1 MSTCRWCTPG
11 GQEATCF
18 MKKYASGTLS
28 AEEKEAANEDLSF
41 CFECVVEYHRA
52 RDQLPSF
59 HKILWKLETFRL
71 INHLEKAMKGEPNQ
85 DDLYIVEDHQEIQ
98 ISNVTGPD
106 LENNLRIPL
115 LEIMKYPYL
124 LLHLQ
129 IGDLCV
135 EAFHKIES
143 DNSFQ
148 VFEKHAGIYLLLVH
162 PDEIVR
168 KWAIRT
174 ARSLGK
180 VDRDDFYDLQDVVSC
195 MFKVIE
201 LDLFV
206 NSDIYNS
213 DGMEEGKLILLPP
226 HLYETNNYKNYW
238 LGICMLLTVLDAQA
252 MDTLLL
258 GPDRQSN
265 LMQSILN
272 TMEKRPED
280 DDQDP
285 FWPALQC
292 FMVILDRLGSKV
304 WAMLIDPNATFQ
316 TIIRSPSY
324 NKEVEHLRRNT
335 SGPRVKVEPE
345 ADDDMVTCSQIVYDT
360 NTNKQSKDAANRHP
374 MGIENC
380 IVMYEE
386 MQSLVNVLQSDI
398 GQDIRIH
405 DSTFLWFFPFVR
417 SVMDLNS
424 LSVVYVGE
432 IIHHLHTEIKDLL
445 TGRLQ
450 HCDKVTEF
458 FVLILVFVVE
468 LHRSKNCMN
477 LLWYTS
483 HCWIEVLV
491 KCATVYSPAFSQ
503 PTDSSSRVSSTTSVH
518 PQVIGVVP
526 QACIQLIR
534 SLLRDGCQLY
544 PELSCK
550 QYLDMLNR
558 QMRRGFNQGWNLSPA
573 QLQDLQ
579 SCLMSLVKNMQN
591 LVPSVKNTLPPEEPA
606 LNSKHENA
614 RRESEQRPFD
624 CQDEQHGTPSDQQR
638 GVHLK
643 KEPPWD
649 EEYCVH
655 SRLEKTKP
663 AKQNEKSCSSAG
675 KAFNKDVESVSD
687 SHASVQDRL
696 NYLKS
701 KLNSTD
707 LLAKLSKVI
716 SPSQIKK
723 ENVEDCSVSEKR
735 ASSHDGT
742 KEQKEKSLVGETSA
756 VPRTIKQ
763 EPKWP
768 PSKQQPLGDDEMRS
782 SSDDDVPLTVLKS
795 NLRKKVANVTDGED
809 TLTPSQVDKDLSFL
823 SLAALTKSFNFPDT
837 SSQESS
843 MQCPNRVERKV
854 KRMKKK
860 LEADDV
866 AVAEVSA
873 VKDPVIVISDSSD
886 EDAGLSEKE
895 PEDNRSN
902 ANPEEVSGSSHGRAA
917 EKTSEENLG
926 LNSYDA
932 SYECDSQFFEH
943 ETQEDIYSAWEKSDG
958 NLKDSTDTGAPS
970 PVPVEMYDNWGYDTD
985 YVPDDQIEMVAAE
998 AEEQLRCAE
1007 GLNQNTSSAS
1017 SASVAIT
1024 NKSEAKVSP
1033 LGESTHQRKLCGVK
1047 SAGVEAAA
1055 AAICAPDGYKKTQML
1070 VQPEKPA
1077 KSTTCLSTETSKA
1090 SKVSPQ
1096 SIEKN
1101 SPSTS
1106 HLSEK
1111 MPPTASA
1118 SAVVPTEKVR
1128 PQEDLCITEKLCL
1141 KKKPRQ
1147 GEVSRNSLS
1156 SIEELRRQGRDVQ
1169 IENRSRRSRK
1179 SKGNRPPKS
1188 AGKGISKINP
1198 QDLQF
1203 LLQCRPKDLQK
1214 ASKMPPSAPAPPK
1227 QAIPCQSNSFVS
1239 KVSDVASP
1247 KLPPPKKAEPMSSDV
1262 KKASYKDIDF
1272 FPLSQLGPDSEDEDD
1287 NMKQAGTSAE
1297 DNPEQGVRCDQSLH
1311 PPLAGEKDQPG
1322 VENSKAV
1329 GDDDDDDDF
1338 MQNLTQLDPIDMEV
1352 CSQVETSDEFY
1363 VNQNI
1368 PAGQGSVGDL
1378 YGLRPSIKPANDQ
1391 PAAVQS
1397 EGLAALKPLV
1407 EAKEDAHVFLVPGLP
1422 ISEQKA
1428 LKPSTTKIYAS
1439 TSRSAT
1445 LAQELEKP
1453 TKTAGLKKIVR
1464 PLLPSRSSTALPAP
1478 SRPQPVNGQE
1488 REMRSNASPRVSIPP
1503 NPVLSIPRP
1512 VMHQNPDTPKATS
1525 LLPANLDPKF
1535 FIQEILKWSYEMF
1548 DNFPQ
1553 FGAPDHLCKFPS
1565 KEVPD
1570 RFQSFEEYFCTFYPL
1585 LMMNTFEEMVQEW
1598 LRNSKPNKAYETNL
1612 TIKTVECPYKYY
1624 LGTFTATLNNSQVQ
1638 RQLYPKEDDMVFLW
1652 LPQYLNP
1659 YTNDERE
1666 MESVPYVGCVSKS
1679 AVVTGQNDRS
1689 AILHVTI
1696 ETCGNISVIN
1706 DQLVKCKVIGS
1717 LVSAGRV
1724 FKALHSLRNGFM
1736 TKLLLTPQVTYFK
1749 PMSHEPTSDWNF
1761 EDFNGEQIKA
1771 INSAFSM
1778 TRQPVRTPKICLI
1791 HGPPGTGKTKTIVG
1805 LLQLIFSKVHR
1816 NENFIANQRL
1826 KSKRPRVLLCAPSN
1840 AAVDHLMKKIILSF
1854 KNKCKDEGRPP
1865 LGNCGDINLV
1875 RLGVEKSI
1883 MKDLTAFSLD
1893 NQTKARI
1900 ERANFEQDRA
1910 IDRYIQ
1916 ELDAGLERLS
1926 HMCAQF
1932 KKDHVK
1938 YQVLMDEKLQ
1948 LFKERERLGRQ
1959 QKQNR
1964 MRKQEAQTRILQ
1976 DAHVICCTLSTSG
1989 SILLEVAFRRLGQ
2002 DPFTC
2007 VIVDEAGQA
2016 TETETLIPLTYR
2028 CATLVLVGDPEQLP
2042 PTVVSQKAKERKYDQ
2057 SLMARLWKCLHR
2069 DIKQNPSIPN
2079 PINFLTMQ
2087 YRMHPDICL
2096 FPSNY
2101 IYNRALKTDG
2111 ATAEQRCSIRWPFQ
2125 PYCIFDV
2132 LDGRETKEGDSYVN
2146 HQEVKLVMELIKLVV
2161 GKQKGRV
2168 GVITH
2173 YSAQKNRIREIL
2185 NKEKKNDSMKL
2196 LQCVEVDT
2204 VDGFQGQEKDCII
2217 VSCVRASSS
2226 KGSIGFVGNKQR
2238 LNVTLTRAKQSLFI
2252 LGHLKTLMD
2261 HRDWSALIQDAHKR
2275 GNIIRTQEKDYKK
2288 DAVKIFK
2295 PEPGLNRSLS
2305 YPPSDSS
2312 RSQPKPSGSSPAPT
2326 SSNQGLVP
2334 PASSHSTAPISAA
2347 ATVDR
2352 RHTTETLTAV
2362 ATQVLKSCLALP
2374 SVRPPMPKETSKD
2387 PRLASRR
2394 RDTPKNQP
2402 STEKGPA
2409 AANRMQSS
2417 SNPGKTLPVP
2427 ARDDGRA
2434 PPFRERHPRWE
2445 DQARPPKRPLD
2456 SREYDVS
2463 HKRQK

>member
-18 MKKYASGTLS
+18 LKRYASGTLS
-28 AEEKEAANEDLSF
+28 TEEKEAANEDLSF

-71 INHLEKAMKGEPNQ
+71 ISHLEKAMKGEPNQ

-98 ISNVTGPD
+98 ISNVTGSD

-143 DNSFQ
+143 DHSFQ
-148 VFEKHAGIYLLLVH
+148 VFEKHAAIYLLLVH
-162 PDEIVR
+162 PDEIIR

-213 DGMEEGKLILLPP
+213 EGMEEGKLILLPP
-226 HLYETNNYKNYW
+226 HLYEANNYKNYW

-345 ADDDMVTCSQIVYDT
+345 ADDDMVTCSQIVYDC

-445 TGRLQ
+445 NGRLQ

-491 KCATVYSPAFSQ
+491 KCATVCSPAFSQ

-558 QMRRGFNQGWNLSPA
+558 QMRKGFNQGWNLSSA

-579 SCLMSLVKNMQN
+579 SCLMSLVKNMRN
-591 LVPSVKNTLPPEEPA
+591 LVPSVKNVSPPEEPT

-614 RRESEQRPFD
+614 RRESEQRHFE
-624 CQDEQHGTPSDQQR
+624 CRDEQHGTPSDQQC

-649 EEYCVH
+649 EGFCVRSCH
-655 SRLEKTKP
+655 EQTRP
-663 AKQNEKSCSSAG
+663 AKQNEKSCGLAG
-675 KAFNKDVESVSD
+675 KAFNKDEESVSD
-687 SHASVQDRL
+687 SHTSVQDRL
-696 NYLKS
+696 HYLKS
-701 KLNSTD
+701 KLNSAD
-707 LLAKLSKVI
+707 LLSKLSKVI

-723 ENVEDCSVSEKR
+723 ERVEDCSVSEKR
-735 ASSHDGT
+735 ASSHDNT

-756 VPRTIKQ
+756 VPRSIKQ

-768 PSKQQPLGDDEMRS
+768 TSRQQPFGDDGERRS

-795 NLRKKVANVTDGED
+795 SLRKKAAVATDVQD
-809 TLTPSQVDKDLSFL
+809 TLTPSQVDKDLGFL

-860 LEADDV
+860 LEADNI
-866 AVAEVSA
+866 AVVEVST

-886 EDAGLSEKE
+886 EDACLSENE
-895 PEDNRSN
+895 PEANR
-902 ANPEEVSGSSHGRAA
+902 EEVSEPSHGRAA

-926 LNSYDA
+926 LNSPV
-932 SYECDSQFFEH
+932 SLECDSQCFEH
-943 ETQEDIYSAWEKSDG
+943 ETQDDIYSAWEKDDG
-958 NLKDSTDTGAPS
+958 NLKDSSGTGAPS

-1017 SASVAIT
+1017 SVSVAIT
-1024 NKSEAKVSP
+1024 KKTEAKVSP

-1047 SAGVEAAA
+1047 SAGVEEAAA
-1055 AAICAPDGYKKTQML
+1055 ATCATDGYKKAQTL
-1070 VQPEKPA
+1070 VQPEKTA
-1077 KSTTCLSTETSKA
+1077 KSTTCLSAEKSKA
-1090 SKVSPQ
+1090 TKASPQ

-1101 SPSTS
+1101 VPSTS
-1106 HLSEK
+1106 HLLEK

-1118 SAVVPTEKVR
+1118 SAVVPTETVR
-1128 PQEDLCITEKLCL
+1128 PQEDLCIAERLCL

-1147 GEVSRNSLS
+1147 GEVSQNSLS

-1169 IENRSRRSRK
+1169 LDNRSRRIRK
-1179 SKGNRPPKS
+1179 SKGNHSLRPQKS
-1188 AGKGISKINP
+1188 VGKGISKMNP
-1198 QDLQF
+1198 QYLQF

-1214 ASKMPPSAPAPPK
+1214 TSKMPPSAPAPPK
-1227 QAIPCQSNSFVS
+1227 QAIPCQSNSFFG

-1247 KLPPPKKAEPMSSDV
+1247 KLPPPKKAEPMSNDM
-1262 KKASYKDIDF
+1262 KKAAYKDIDF

-1287 NMKQAGTSAE
+1287 NMKQAGTSAA
-1297 DNPEQGVRCDQSLH
+1297 DNPEQGVNCDQSLH
-1311 PPLAGEKDQPG
+1311 PSLAREKDQPG
-1322 VENSKAV
+1322 VENSKAENE
-1329 GDDDDDDDF
+1329 DDDDDEW
-1338 MQNLTQLDPIDMEV
+1338 NLTQPDPIDMEM
-1352 CSQVETSDEFY
+1352 CSQVETSDDFGLD
-1363 VNQNI
+1363 QNV
-1368 PAGQGSVGDL
+1368 PVGQGSVGDL
-1378 YGLRPSIKPANDQ
+1378 YGLRPSIKPANNQ
-1391 PAAVQS
+1391 PAAVQT
-1397 EGLAALKPLV
+1397 EGLAAPKPLV
-1407 EAKEDAHVFLVPGLP
+1407 EAKKDEHVFLVPGMP

-1453 TKTAGLKKIVR
+1453 TKTASIKKIVR
-1464 PLLPSRSSTALPAP
+1464 PLLPSRSTALPAP
-1478 SRPQPVNGQE
+1478 ARPPPVNGQE
-1488 REMRSNASPRVSIPP
+1488 REMISNVSHRVNIPP

-1512 VMHQNPDTPKATS
+1512 VMHQNPDTLKATS

-1553 FGAPDHLCKFPS
+1553 FGAPDNLCKFPL

-1598 LRNSKPNKAYETNL
+1598 LRNSKPNKAYETTL
-1612 TIKTVECPYKYY
+1612 TIKTVECPYRYY
-1624 LGTFTATLNNSQVQ
+1624 SGTFTATLHNSQVQ

-1666 MESVPYVGCVSKS
+1666 VESVPYVGYVSKS

-1696 ETCGNISVIN
+1696 ETSGNISVIN
-1706 DQLVKCKVIGS
+1706 NQPVKCKVIGS

-1724 FKALHSLRNGFM
+1724 FKALYSLRNGFM

-1749 PMSHEPTSDWNF
+1749 PTSQEPTSDWNF

-1805 LLQLIFSKVHR
+1805 LLQLIFFKVHR
-1816 NENFIANQRL
+1816 NENFIQNQRL

-1840 AAVDHLMKKIILSF
+1840 AAVDHLMKKVILCF
-1854 KNKCKDEGRPP
+1854 KNKCKDERRLP

-1875 RLGVEKSI
+1875 RLGMEKSI

-1900 ERANFEQDRA
+1900 ERTNSEQDRI
-1910 IDRYIQ
+1910 IDRHIQ
-1916 ELDAGLERLS
+1916 DLDARLENLS

-1932 KKDHVK
+1932 KKDHAK

-1948 LFKERERLGRQ
+1948 LLKDRERLGRQ
-1959 QKQNR
+1959 QKQTR
-1964 MRKQEAQTRILQ
+1964 IRKQEAQTRILQ

-2028 CATLVLVGDPEQLP
+2028 SATLVLVGDPEQLP
-2042 PTVVSQKAKERKYDQ
+2042 PTVVSKKAKERKYDQ

-2069 DIKQNPSIPN
+2069 DIKQNLGIQN

-2111 ATAEQRCSIRWPFQ
+2111 DTAAQRCSIRWPFQ

-2132 LDGRETKEGDSYVN
+2132 VDGRETREGDSFVN

-2161 GKQKGRV
+2161 EKQKGRV

-2185 NKEKKNDSMKL
+2185 NKEKKKDPMKL

-2261 HRDWSALIQDAHKR
+2261 HRDWGALIQDAYKR
-2275 GNIIRTQEKDYKK
+2275 GNIIKTQDKDYKK
-2288 DAVKIFK
+2288 DALWIFK
-2295 PEPGLNRSLS
+2295 PEPALTRSLS
-2305 YPPSDSS
+2305 YPPADSS
-2312 RSQPKPSGSSPAPT
+2312 RSQPKPQGSSPAQT
-2326 SSNQGLVP
+2326 SSNQGLMP
-2334 PASSHSTAPISAA
+2334 PASSHSAAPISAA
-2347 ATVDR
+2347 VTVER

-2362 ATQVLKSCLALP
+2362 GTQVLKSCLALS
-2374 SVRPPMPKETSKD
+2374 SVRPTVLKETSKD
-2387 PRLASRR
+2387 PRLASRQ
-2394 RDTPKNQP
+2394 RDATKNQL

-2417 SNPGKTLPVP
+2417 STPGKTLPVP
-2427 ARDDGRA
+2427 VRGDGGA
-2434 PPFRERHPRWE
+2434 PPVRERPPRWD
-2445 DQARPPKRPLD
+2445 DQARPQKRPLD